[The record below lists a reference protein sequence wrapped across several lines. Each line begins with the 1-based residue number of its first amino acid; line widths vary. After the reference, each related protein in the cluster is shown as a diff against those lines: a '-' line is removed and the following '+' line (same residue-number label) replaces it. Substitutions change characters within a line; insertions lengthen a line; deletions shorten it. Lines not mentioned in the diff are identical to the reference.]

1 MIARLASKFDSLTS
15 YSNSLAFWV
24 YLLRL
29 QALRTQYGRTDS
41 FFCAIVWYDHTL
53 KLNSR

>member
-15 YSNSLAFWV
+15 YSNSLALWV
-24 YLLRL
+24 YLLRF